1 MATIRPNST
10 SDAAGRGDGLSP
22 PSVIALMVSRRI
34 AWSALK
40 VSLVVGT
47 VLNVVNNGERLM
59 AQGTVSLWQVAMN
72 FVVPFCVSSYSAA
85 RNEAQRAKGG

>member
-1 MATIRPNST
+1 MPTIPPKST
-10 SDAAGRGDGLSP
+10 PGAAERGDGLNP
-22 PSVIALMVSRRI
+22 PSVIALMTSRRI

-59 AQGTVSLWQVAMN
+59 AQGSVSLWQVAMN

>member
-1 MATIRPNST
+1 MPPNST
-10 SDAAGRGDGLSP
+10 PGAAEPGDRLSP
-22 PSVIALMVSRRI
+22 PSILALMVSRRI

-59 AQGTVSLWQVAMN
+59 AQGSVSLWQVAMN
-72 FVVPFCVSSYSAA
+72 FVVPYCVSSYSAA

>member
-1 MATIRPNST
+1 MPPNST
-10 SDAAGRGDGLSP
+10 PGAAEPGDRLSP
-22 PSVIALMVSRRI
+22 PSILVLMTSRRI

-59 AQGTVSLWQVAMN
+59 AQGSVSLWQVAMN
-72 FVVPFCVSSYSAA
+72 FVVPYCVSSYSAA

>member
-1 MATIRPNST
+1 MATIPPHST
-10 SDAAGRGDGLSP
+10 PGAAEHGDVRST
-22 PSVIALMVSRRI
+22 PSVLALMLSRRI

-47 VLNVVNNGERLM
+47 VLNVVNNGERLI
-59 AQGTVSLWQVAMN
+59 AQGNVTLWQVALN

-85 RNEAQRAKGG
+85 RNEAQRSKGG

>member
-1 MATIRPNST
+1 MPTIPPNST
-10 SDAAGRGDGLSP
+10 PGAAERGDGLSP
-22 PSVIALMVSRRI
+22 PTVIALMTSRRI

-40 VSLVVGT
+40 VALVVGT

-59 AQGTVSLWQVAMN
+59 VQGSVSLWQVAMN